1 MQDVFSHI
9 APCYPLM
16 LQQIRGF
23 QTYYPI
29 SSHAQGYL
37 TSGSGA
43 GFGKDSLCS
52 AYGEFIERNHF
63 YLNVKT
69 DKKARLQDANDLQ
82 VANSVC
88 SMIDQVKITDECPR
102 QHLFHLSKVNNIFT
116 QKECYFPSALIS
128 LAFLDKEDRDHLP
141 FVDSCGEAGHI
152 THDKAFHS
160 ALFEFI
166 ERQALIGSWLTRMYR
181 YKIPAD
187 VILANKKQRKMAEQ
201 LLKQGEIHVFDVA
214 LNLPGFAVLILY
226 FSKSKKDYVQ
236 YSIGMSAGSS
246 PEEAIYKALNEL
258 WLDYGY
264 LYISDAVKNRLTAV
278 ASSRSYTVRHI
289 EDNDVIKTKKIMA
302 YNLLAESNITVSDY
316 LALPSITDQT
326 ACTELKKI
334 SSNIFEYH
342 HSDSRSGHE
351 YVKIVSPDF
360 LLHMSVK
367 NKLNT
372 DNAYMRTLQADMQN
386 LYRETIPFP

>member
-9 APCYPLM
+9 APGYPSM

-23 QTYYPI
+23 QTHYPI

-43 GFGKDSLCS
+43 GFGRDSLCS

-69 DKKARLQDANDLQ
+69 DKKARLHDVNGLQ
-82 VANSVC
+82 LADSVYAMLEQTKV
-88 SMIDQVKITDECPR
+88 SNQSPK
-102 QHLFHLSKVNNIFT
+102 QHLFHLSKVSNIFT
-116 QKECYFPSALIS
+116 QEDCYLPTALVS
-128 LAFLDKEDRDHLP
+128 LSFLDKEDREYLP
-141 FVDSCGEAGHI
+141 FVDSCGEAGHL

-166 ERQALIGSWLTRMYR
+166 ERQALIGSWLTRKYR
-181 YKIPAD
+181 YKIPTD
-187 VILANKKQRKMAEQ
+187 IILSHQKQRKMAEQ
-201 LLKQGEIHVFDVA
+201 LLKHGEMHVFDVA

-236 YSIGMSAGSS
+236 YSIGMSAGAS

-264 LYISDAVKNRLTAV
+264 LYISDAVKNRLTAI

-289 EDNDVIKTKKIMA
+289 EDNDVIKTKNIMA
-302 YNLLAESNITVSDY
+302 YDLSAECNITADNY
-316 LALPSITDQT
+316 LALPSVTGQE
-326 ACTELKKI
+326 ACAALKKI
-334 SSNIFEYH
+334 TSNIFKYH
-342 HSDSRSGHE
+342 RSDSRSGHE
-351 YVKIVSPDF
+351 YVKIMSPDF

-372 DNAYMRTLQADMQN
+372 DNAYMRTLQTDMQN